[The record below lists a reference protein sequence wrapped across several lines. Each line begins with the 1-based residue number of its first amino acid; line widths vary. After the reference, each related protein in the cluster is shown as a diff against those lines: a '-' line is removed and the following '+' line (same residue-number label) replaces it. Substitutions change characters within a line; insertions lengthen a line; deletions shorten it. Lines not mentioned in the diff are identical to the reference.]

1 MDVHVHVFINIF
13 IDHDSILV
21 CMLLPAFIKLV
32 DDIFVIVH
40 II

>member
-1 MDVHVHVFINIF
+1 MDVHVLINVFL
-13 IDHDSILV
+13 DHDSIIV
-21 CMLLPAFIKLV
+21 NMLLPALIKLV